1 MNVIHTIGHSNH
13 AIDVFI
19 ALLAKHDLTA
29 LVDVRSHPA
38 SRRFPQ
44 FDKRPL
50 QASLEQAGIR
60 YVFLG
65 DGLGARPRNPA
76 CYTGGQAD
84 FGKIRASRA
93 FADAL
98 GRLHHGMTE
107 HSVCLMCAERD
118 PADCHR
124 TWLVAQTLHEEGV
137 EVRHILADG
146 GLEDHG
152 ALVRRVAGAD
162 FSSGSLFGDDGEI
175 LAATARRMGEK
186 IAYRPEESGD
196 EA

>member
-1 MNVIHTIGHSNH
+1 MSMLHTIGHSNH
-13 AIDVFI
+13 AIEIFI
-19 ALLAKHDLTA
+19 GLLQQHGITA
-29 LVDVRSHPA
+29 LADVRSHPA
-38 SRRFPQ
+38 SRRFTQ

-65 DGLGARPRNPA
+65 DGLGARPRDA
-76 CYTGGQAD
+76 SCYRDGQAD
-84 FGKIRASRA
+84 FALIRASGA

-98 GRLHHGMTE
+98 VRLKRGMAD
-107 HSVCLMCAERD
+107 HRICLMCAERD

-137 EVRHILADG
+137 VVRHILVDG
-146 GLEDHG
+146 TIEPHE
-152 ALVRRVAGAD
+152 ALLHRLAGVD
-162 FSSGSLFGDDGEI
+162 FSSGSLFDDDADI
-175 LAATARRMGEK
+175 LAATARRMEQK
-186 IAYRPEESGD
+186 VAFRPEESGE